1 MRNLR
6 RIALVAFATAAALGT
21 LCGATA
27 WACIAG
33 PLLSVNPST
42 VGAGQEVS
50 LFASRISAS
59 TRNTGGRI
67 HPDPVTIYFDRLE
80 GPVLGTFQP
89 GPDPRCGRGPTSTTW
104 P

>member
-6 RIALVAFATAAALGT
+6 RIALVAFATAAAFGR
-21 LCGATA
+21 CAETA
-27 WACIAG
+27 WAYIAG

-42 VGAGQEVS
+42 VRAGQEVS